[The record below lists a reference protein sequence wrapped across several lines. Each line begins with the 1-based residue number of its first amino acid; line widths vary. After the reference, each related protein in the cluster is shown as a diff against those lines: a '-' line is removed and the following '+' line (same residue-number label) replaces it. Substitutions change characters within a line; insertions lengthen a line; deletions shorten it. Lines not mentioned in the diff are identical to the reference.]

1 MIMNEWVFIKDS
13 TEQINMYIS
22 VSQHHFC
29 LFPVSVSV
37 PFCSENR
44 FRVRSSLEIFTEGL
58 LKDVVPTSIVP
69 VHLTLLM
76 FSLYRAKHIMFYVE
90 LS

>member
-1 MIMNEWVFIKDS
+1 MTMGRERI
-13 TEQINMYIS
+13 
-22 VSQHHFC
+22 
-29 LFPVSVSV
+29 
-37 PFCSENR
+37 
-44 FRVRSSLEIFTEGL
+44 SLETFTEGL
-58 LKDVVPTSIVP
+58 LKDVVPTSIAP